1 MPGRSS
7 QSPRQS
13 PTGRVDESKLPS
25 GQCRF
30 ILLNPEV
37 KGQRCACVSFT
48 HNHALPGVTCECGH
62 NSCYHIKSAEPPPDR
77 NEVDLL
83 RRRVQQLE
91 EQLDREHKSG
101 LGVNFGKLVRR
112 ISELE
117 ERVDRDREE
126 IGQEVKGCYNNVN
139 CTWLSIDE
147 LSKRQTSHENR
158 FIGYDERLDRQDDAL
173 QGISDRLG
181 EFNEASIALEE
192 RVEELEDSDASMLTS
207 DRYSRESSSDSIR
220 PKGCDELTTRR
231 PRKPIHSQ
239 ALIGAPVVRADR
251 PTKEWTVHVS
261 LLPAASKPFPF
272 EKDTTA
278 YKRCLSRGLHRM
290 VAVCGTDSESF
301 VAAVSKAFESVLRGR
316 EWMPLE
322 AQVCDAAPLQGLP
335 MLRPLD
341 KALVGR
347 HNYDLDFLRRHCA
360 VCTPSGNPESL
371 YIAPV
376 SGSLSWQTLR
386 ASPCY
391 IEGLEACWAADPA
404 LDRAEKL
411 VEGDPHHH
419 HHQHQRAT
427 AAARSAG
434 DVMMVLP
441 LSTRKRKASNS
452 LSAATS
458 PDGGGGAV
466 AAAAAAAETSSR
478 PKLPRTTCVPVQ
490 IEELHR
496 HTKVETV

>member
-1 MPGRSS
+1 MLGRSS
-7 QSPRQS
+7 LSPRQS
-13 PTGRVDESKLPS
+13 PIGRIDESKLPS

-30 ILLNPEV
+30 ILLNPEI

-62 NSCYHIKSAEPPPDR
+62 NSCYHINSAEPPPDR
-77 NEVDLL
+77 TEVDLL

-91 EQLDREHKSG
+91 EQLNHEHKSG
-101 LGVNFGKLVRR
+101 LGVNFVKLMRR

-117 ERVDRDREE
+117 ERVEREREE
-126 IGQEVKGCYNNVN
+126 IGQDIKSCYRNVN
-139 CTWLSIDE
+139 CTWQSIDE
-147 LSKRQTSHENR
+147 LSKRQISHENR
-158 FIGYDERLDRQDDAL
+158 FIAYDERLDSQDDAL
-173 QGISDRLG
+173 QGLSDRLG

-207 DRYSRESSSDSIR
+207 ERCSRESSSDSVR
-220 PKGCDELTTRR
+220 PKGCEVTTARR
-231 PRKPIHSQ
+231 PRNAFHVQ
-239 ALIGAPVVRADR
+239 ALIDTPAARADR

-261 LLPAASKPFPF
+261 LLPTASRPFPF

-278 YKRCLSRGLHRM
+278 YKRCLSRGLHQM
-290 VAVCGTDSESF
+290 IAVGGTDSESF
-301 VAAVSKAFESVLRGR
+301 VTAVSKAFDSVLKGR

-341 KALVGR
+341 KALVAR

-360 VCTPSGNPESL
+360 VCTTGGNPESL

-391 IEGLEACWAADPA
+391 LEGLEACWAADPA

-419 HHQHQRAT
+419 QHQRAAA

-434 DVMMVLP
+434 DVVMVLP

-458 PDGGGGAV
+458 PDGNGAV
-466 AAAAAAAETSSR
+466 AAAAAAAETSR